1 MRFSNTYSVLVFGSL
16 LLTLWF
22 ALTASQIQ
30 PRETNTCEGR
40 QTTGNICE
48 SCELLSTCVRNSS
61 GWMTIPIEICDT
73 AKGFYCNS
81 RAGMCSNSTGPCHP
95 FAMDGNF
102 PCTSQGIFPDPY
114 DCQKYHMCY
123 FAGVTLVAVTL
134 ECYGNKA
141 FNAATGQCTATLQDS
156 ICLLP
161 QFQCDNVGDAHP
173 WPNSPNVFY
182 ICRALSQQ
190 DERVLYP
197 SLYRCTDGEVF
208 NGYGCQQGSIASE
221 ITTRSPT
228 VVGTA
233 TTTVTAVSGSGTGS
247 TTTVAPST
255 GRCLVAGLS
264 ADPED
269 CTKYYYCS
277 AVNGV
282 QRHRSCPS
290 GTHFSTQYV
299 SCVLGAC

>member
-1 MRFSNTYSVLVFGSL
+1 MYKHPYIKFGSL
-16 LLTLWF
+16 LLAMWF

-141 FNAATGQCTATLQDS
+141 FNAASGQCTATLQDS

-197 SLYRCTDGEVF
+197 SLYRCSDGEVF
-208 NGYGCQQGSIASE
+208 NGYGCQQGNTQVD
-221 ITTRSPT
+221 ITTSSP
-228 VVGTA
+228 A
-233 TTTVTAVSGSGTGS
+233 ATVTAVTAVTAISGSGTGT
-247 TTTVAPST
+247 TTTVSPST
-255 GRCLVAGLS
+255 GRCSVAGLS

-282 QRHRSCPS
+282 QRRRSCPS

-299 SCVLGAC
+299 SCVLGACGK

>member
-1 MRFSNTYSVLVFGSL
+1 MGLLNIQSILVLVGL
-16 LLTLWF
+16 LNISWFTSTLC
-22 ALTASQIQ
+22 QIQ
-30 PRETNTCEGR
+30 PRETNTCEDR

-61 GWMTIPIEICDT
+61 GWMIIPIEICDT
-73 AKGFYCNS
+73 TKGFYCNS
-81 RAGMCSNSTGPCHP
+81 RLGMCSNATGPCHP

-134 ECYGNKA
+134 ECSGNKA
-141 FNAATGQCTATLQDS
+141 FNAATGQCTATLQDA
-156 ICLLP
+156 ICLVR

-197 SLYRCTDGEVF
+197 SLYRCADGEVF
-208 NGYGCQQGSIASE
+208 NGHACQQANFPLDPITTTTA
-221 ITTRSPT
+221 ITPTTRSSFGSDSSST
-228 VVGTA
+228 ETA
-233 TTTVTAVSGSGTGS
+233 PFERACTEV
-247 TTTVAPST
+247 
-255 GRCLVAGLS
+255 GLS
-264 ADPED
+264 VDGED
-269 CTKYYYCS
+269 CTSYYYCS
-277 AVNGV
+277 AVNGIK
-282 QRHRSCPS
+282 RHRKCPS
-290 GTHFSTQYV
+290 GTHFSTKYA
-299 SCVLGAC
+299 SCIFGLCTN